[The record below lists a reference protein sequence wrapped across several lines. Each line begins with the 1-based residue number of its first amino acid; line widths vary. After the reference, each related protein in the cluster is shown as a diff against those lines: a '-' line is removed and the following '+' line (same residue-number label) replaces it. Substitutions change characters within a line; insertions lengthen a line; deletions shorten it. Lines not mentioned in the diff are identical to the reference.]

1 MIKVH
6 VRSGFD
12 GVKSA
17 QYSDIPSKHTT
28 ICKCGITNVGTV
40 YHSAHRI

>member
-17 QYSDIPSKHTT
+17 QYTDDKVIAPIVNS
-28 ICKCGITNVGTV
+28 G
-40 YHSAHRI
+40 